1 MCGIV
6 GYTGFRDAYDVV
18 INGLRRLEY
27 RGYDSAGVIL
37 ESQNGDLEF
46 KKTKGKVDDLV
57 AISKGKR
64 NSKIGN
70 GAHKMGD
77 SWSPKR

>member
-37 ESQNGDLEF
+37 ELQNGDFEF

-57 AISKGKR
+57 VRSSNVRMTGVQV
-64 NSKIGN
+64 
-70 GAHKMGD
+70 
-77 SWSPKR
+77 